1 LATKRD
7 KIWLRQPN
15 EPQNEYN
22 LFEKYLMLGV
32 GRSLE
37 QLAKMQ
43 GRTKVPASYVTF
55 YQNYKWEERAN
66 AYDEYILEERGKKR
80 AFTSDKLHEEL
91 TGVAQKFLD
100 KVNQRLATL
109 DAESLSPKDVKEWVD
124 AIVKVQKLSADMGLN
139 YSKNGKKTSFNTPLV
154 EVVIKQ
160 DEKEEKELPKPQ
172 IINVED
178 EKEAIGGEE

>member
-1 LATKRD
+1 MLATKRD

-55 YQNYKWEERAN
+55 YQKYNWEERAN
-66 AYDEYILEERGKKR
+66 A
-80 AFTSDKLHEEL
+80 
-91 TGVAQKFLD
+91 
-100 KVNQRLATL
+100 
-109 DAESLSPKDVKEWVD
+109 
-124 AIVKVQKLSADMGLN
+124 
-139 YSKNGKKTSFNTPLV
+139 
-154 EVVIKQ
+154 
-160 DEKEEKELPKPQ
+160 
-172 IINVED
+172 
-178 EKEAIGGEE
+178 